1 MRKIISILVASV
13 MVFSLCSC
21 KEIEKSEEVVNGFF
35 AAITSDDKEGLAQYI
50 AHSEDEVADGE
61 NNDNNDDNVLND
73 YGQDFWNAFSKI
85 TYEIKSAEIDENDKK
100 KVNVV
105 TDVQAVD
112 LATLYQNAVTEAIQ
126 AAFANIFAVEDNIDV
141 SDEAFDRFAKS
152 LSSDDV
158 PMDTNTVTI
167 SVIKTKDGWKIEP
180 NKELYDAITGGF
192 VSYVEKLGDD
202 GIGGY

>member
-50 AHSEDEVADGE
+50 AHS
-61 NNDNNDDNVLND
+61 NDDNVLND

>member
-1 MRKIISILVASV
+1 MRKIISFLVASV